1 MSSSRGGVDAVH
13 GIDVV
18 TEIRLEPTGLVRVRA
33 RVADVAEEGASPLEV
48 DEVTLLLPVPS
59 DAVELLDMTGHH
71 GFERRLVRTPLR
83 PGPRLRE
90 SWEGRPG
97 HDAAT
102 WLVAGASG
110 FGWRRGRVH
119 GVHLAWS
126 GNTRILATRPP

>member
-1 MSSSRGGVDAVH
+1 M
-13 GIDVV
+13 
-18 TEIRLEPTGLVRVRA
+18 
-33 RVADVAEEGASPLEV
+33 EV